1 MTTFN
6 TYMYMYT
13 AFGTVF
19 TSNQKKIDHQSMTCL
34 AI

>member
-19 TSNQKKIDHQSMTCL
+19 NQKKIDHQSMTCL